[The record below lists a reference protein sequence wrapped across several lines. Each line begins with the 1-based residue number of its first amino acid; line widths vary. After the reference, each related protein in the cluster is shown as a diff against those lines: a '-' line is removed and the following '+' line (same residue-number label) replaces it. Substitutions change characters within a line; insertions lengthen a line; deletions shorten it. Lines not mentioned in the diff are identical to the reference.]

1 MTMNSVDEDEV
12 EPFED
17 FIFDE
22 GLKTWEA
29 IWKDA
34 IDEGLRAW
42 RTKYIKKGSRKTIEN
57 VKSGN
62 S

>member
-42 RTKYIKKGSRKTIEN
+42 RTKYKEKGSR
-57 VKSGN
+57 
-62 S
+62 